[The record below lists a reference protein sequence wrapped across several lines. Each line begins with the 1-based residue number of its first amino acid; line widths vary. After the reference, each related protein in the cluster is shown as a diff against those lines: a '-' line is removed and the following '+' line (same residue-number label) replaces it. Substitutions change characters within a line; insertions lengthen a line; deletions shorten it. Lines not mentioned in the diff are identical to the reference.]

1 MHTSSRRG
9 AAGKQA
15 VMAVAAIVILALAIF
30 LFVRGR
36 GDSSADKTL
45 TLCCESCGKVFP
57 DQPFGEL
64 PRDCPACGKKALR
77 RALQCYKCGHIFAEP
92 ELKMQEGALEP
103 EPVACP
109 KCQATD
115 VGAPRAKDEAPKK
128 TDSRV
133 PGRR

>member
-1 MHTSSRRG
+1 MDTSSRRG

-15 VMAVAAIVILALAIF
+15 VMAIAAVVILALAIL

-36 GDSSADKTL
+36 GSSTAGKTL

-64 PRDCPACGKKALR
+64 PSPCPECGKKTLR

-92 ELKMQEGALEP
+92 QLKMDPGALEP

-109 KCQATD
+109 KCEATD
-115 VGAPRAKDEAPKK
+115 VGAPRAKGEAPKK
-128 TDSRV
+128 GDSRI